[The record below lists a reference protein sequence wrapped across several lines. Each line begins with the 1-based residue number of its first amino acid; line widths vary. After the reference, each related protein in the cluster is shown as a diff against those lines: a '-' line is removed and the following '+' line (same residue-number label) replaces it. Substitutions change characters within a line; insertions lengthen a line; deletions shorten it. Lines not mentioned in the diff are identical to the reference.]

1 MSKVFNVS
9 FLHAKGKNQI
19 RDGLMY
25 RKKKLKKNQ
34 GMLFHTGLKVSSFW
48 MKNTFI
54 PLDVLFL
61 NKKGKIIGYKEKNK
75 PHSLKAISIGKRSFY
90 VLEMNAGW
98 VKKNKVK
105 VGDKIK
111 IRKRRKTRRKRGGMT
126 KEEEEEKALE
136 KYIIA
141 LGELRIKY
149 DELSNDEGFKE
160 EAKALETSYQKLM
173 EAITGEGPREEE
185 EGSESYTRKEGGG
198 KHRKKTR
205 KKRGGVKSAAPK
217 KPTVRQR
224 ESWKKIHDKNF
235 KPKKY
240 KSTNEMI
247 MMGVNRRLQQ
257 QDEEKVANIL
267 LNIKKEGGKRRR
279 KTRKKRGGNDVCT
292 ICQGQLPGVSTRNNS
307 STFTLKDCTHKY
319 HKVCLIQWISTS
331 IRNNNAQTCP
341 VCRTPIRTNDF
352 PEGINTEVRRGT
364 FNTNDGFNMNTL
376 IVIGS
381 SIDYASGHGVL
392 SPLIG
397 ESTPRERDL
406 YFQLIRTVVQ
416 LGTGDVPFT
425 AQNVYNIYRSIRTQ
439 YDEPNNGHP
448 SPRTNFY
455 DAINGDIGRLGGWL
469 ENA

>member
-61 NKKGKIIGYKEKNK
+61 NKNGKIIGYKEKNK
-75 PHSLKAISIGKRSFY
+75 PHSLKAISIDKPSFY

-98 VKKNKVK
+98 VNNNKVK

-111 IRKRRKTRRKRGGMT
+111 IRN
-126 KEEEEEKALE
+126 
-136 KYIIA
+136 I
-141 LGELRIKY
+141 
-149 DELSNDEGFKE
+149 
-160 EAKALETSYQKLM
+160 
-173 EAITGEGPREEE
+173 
-185 EGSESYTRKEGGG
+185 
-198 KHRKKTR
+198 KKTR
-205 KKRGGVKSAAPK
+205 KKRGRVKSAAPI
-217 KPTVRQR
+217 KPTAQQKK
-224 ESWKKIHDKNF
+224 SWKNIQNKSFKKKN
-235 KPKKY
+235 Y

-247 MMGVNRRLQQ
+247 LMGVNRRLLK
-257 QDEEKVANIL
+257 QDEYNVANIL
-267 LNIKKEGGKRRR
+267 TDLNIKKKGGKRRR

-307 STFTLKDCTHKY
+307 STFTLTDCTHKY

-331 IRNNNAQTCP
+331 IRNNNDPTCP
-341 VCRTPIRTNDF
+341 VCRTLIQMNDF
-352 PEGINTEVRRGT
+352 PEGINTEVQIGT
-364 FNTNDGFNMNTL
+364 FNTNDGFNMNSL
-376 IVIGS
+376 EVIAS
-381 SIDYASGHGVL
+381 SINYDSGHGVL

-397 ESTPRERDL
+397 ESTPQERSL
-406 YFQLIRTVVQ
+406 YFRLIRTVVQ

-425 AQNVYNIYRSIRTQ
+425 AQNVLVIYQNIMAIYNDPR
-439 YDEPNNGHP
+439 NGLP
-448 SPRTNFY
+448 SLRTNFY
-455 DAINGDIGRLGGWL
+455 DAINEDIDRLEGWL

>member
-61 NKKGKIIGYKEKNK
+61 NKNGKIIGYKEKNK

-98 VKKNKVK
+98 VKNNKVK

-111 IRKRRKTRRKRGGMT
+111 IRNRK
-126 KEEEEEKALE
+126 
-136 KYIIA
+136 
-141 LGELRIKY
+141 
-149 DELSNDEGFKE
+149 
-160 EAKALETSYQKLM
+160 
-173 EAITGEGPREEE
+173 
-185 EGSESYTRKEGGG
+185 
-198 KHRKKTR
+198 
-205 KKRGGVKSAAPK
+205 
-217 KPTVRQR
+217 
-224 ESWKKIHDKNF
+224 
-235 KPKKY
+235 
-240 KSTNEMI
+240 
-247 MMGVNRRLQQ
+247 
-257 QDEEKVANIL
+257 
-267 LNIKKEGGKRRR
+267 

-331 IRNNNAQTCP
+331 IRNRRAPAPTCP
-341 VCRTPIRTNDF
+341 VCRSPIQTNDF
-352 PEGINTEVRRGT
+352 PEGINTEVQRGT

-376 IVIGS
+376 TVIVS

-392 SPLIG
+392 SPRIR
-397 ESTPRERDL
+397 ESTPRERSL

-425 AQNVYNIYRSIRTQ
+425 AQNVLVIYQNIMAIYNDPR
-439 YDEPNNGHP
+439 NGLP
-448 SPRTNFY
+448 SLRTNFY
-455 DAINGDIGRLGGWL
+455 NAINEDIGRLEAWIQL
-469 ENA
+469 H